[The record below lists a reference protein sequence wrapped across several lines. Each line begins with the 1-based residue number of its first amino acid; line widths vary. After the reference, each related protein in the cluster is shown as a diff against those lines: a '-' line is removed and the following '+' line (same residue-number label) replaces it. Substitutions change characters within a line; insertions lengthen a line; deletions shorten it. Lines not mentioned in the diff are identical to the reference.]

1 MIKKFLLLVGVSLA
15 LVTVI
20 SAYAP
25 LPPCPPSCDLV
36 SSVR

>member
-20 SAYAP
+20 SADGP